1 MNEVNTE
8 GKKEKNEG
16 TRQAKLWCCYTEI
29 TGKKKRKKMGE
40 GGGGDER
47 GLDSAHL
54 TWDSLL
60 H

>member
-16 TRQAKLWCCYTEI
+16 TRQAKLLCRYTEI

-40 GGGGDER
+40 EGGGEMNEV
-47 GLDSAHL
+47 
-54 TWDSLL
+54 
-60 H
+60 